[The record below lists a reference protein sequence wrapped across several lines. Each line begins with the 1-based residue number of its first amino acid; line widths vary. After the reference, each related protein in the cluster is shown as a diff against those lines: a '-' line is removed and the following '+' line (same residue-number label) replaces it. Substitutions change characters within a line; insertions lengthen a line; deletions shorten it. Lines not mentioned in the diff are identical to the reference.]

1 MKKIYLT
8 ILSALTFGLVN
19 AQSPQINNSG
29 FEYWSSTKK
38 ASGWTSTNDVLSTF
52 SVVNV
57 YKDSVTKK
65 GNYSVRMKCVSILGS
80 AVPGLI
86 TNGTYPTG
94 SLSTSFNPNLIRPVK
109 WIYNERPD
117 SLVGY
122 YKYTKMGN
130 DTGTIGVRFYK
141 NQVLIGEGAFYA
153 TSSNSVLQRF
163 ATEIYWADSQIP
175 DSMYVL
181 ASTGGKVTNTADSEL
196 NMDNLG
202 FAGLTGIKSINV
214 NTIKLMPNPAKN
226 YISIKGLKSVSYDV
240 NVLNALGSVVLKTN
254 TLNGTIDIEKLSP
267 GVYFLEAISDQE
279 KITQRFVKE

>member
-1 MKKIYLT
+1 
-8 ILSALTFGLVN
+8 
-19 AQSPQINNSG
+19 
-29 FEYWSSTKK
+29 
-38 ASGWTSTNDVLSTF
+38 
-52 SVVNV
+52 
-57 YKDSVTKK
+57 
-65 GNYSVRMKCVSILGS
+65 
-80 AVPGLI
+80 
-86 TNGTYPTG
+86 
-94 SLSTSFNPNLIRPVK
+94 
-109 WIYNERPD
+109 
-117 SLVGY
+117 
-122 YKYTKMGN
+122 
-130 DTGTIGVRFYK
+130 
-141 NQVLIGEGAFYA
+141 
-153 TSSNSVLQRF
+153 
-163 ATEIYWADSQIP
+163 
-175 DSMYVL
+175 MYVL